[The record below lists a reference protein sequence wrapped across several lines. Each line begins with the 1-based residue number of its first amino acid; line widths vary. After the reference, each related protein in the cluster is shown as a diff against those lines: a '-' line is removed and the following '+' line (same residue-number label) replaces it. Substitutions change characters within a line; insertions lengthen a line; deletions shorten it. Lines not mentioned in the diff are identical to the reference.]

1 MQECEH
7 YEDCLND
14 PTRDKDMEIR
24 CRECI
29 DISADLLNHP
39 ELNEVAAK
47 GIEDKR
53 NGNGLHRDELQAIAS
68 LLGDIDNAIGRGDH
82 TRAAELS
89 RTAKWRLDRR
99 IEIMFA

>member
-14 PTRDKDMEIR
+14 PTRDKDMEAR
-24 CRECI
+24 CRECN
-29 DISADLLNHP
+29 DISAELLSHP
-39 ELNEVAAK
+39 ELNEGAAPGTADNRK
-47 GIEDKR
+47 AD
-53 NGNGLHRDELQAIAS
+53 GLHRDELQAIAS

-82 TRAAELS
+82 TRAADLS

>member
-14 PTRDKDMEIR
+14 PIRDKDMEER
-24 CRECI
+24 CRECN
-29 DISADLLNHP
+29 DISAELLSHP
-39 ELNEVAAK
+39 ELNDGAAPGK
-47 GIEDKR
+47 TDKKKAD
-53 NGNGLHRDELQAIAS
+53 GLHRDELKAIAS
-68 LLGDIDNAIGRGDH
+68 LLSDIDNAISRGDH
-82 TRAAELS
+82 DQAAELS